1 MEASMR
7 KAFLTTLGAAAIGF
21 LHPTAGWSQSAV
33 VAPATVK
40 SNVSP
45 ISKAGYDAMAR
56 VKKSGIKRGLSVD
69 GVKRDDSWYR
79 QTPDPCQVE
88 G

>member
-1 MEASMR
+1 MR

-21 LHPTAGWSQSAV
+21 LHPTAAWSQSAA
-33 VAPATVK
+33 VAPATANSK
-40 SNVSP
+40 VSH
-45 ISKAGYDAMAR
+45 ISKAGFDPVTR
-56 VKKSGIKRGLSVD
+56 VRKSGIRRGLSVVR
-69 GVKRDDSWYR
+69 VKRDDSWYR

>member
-1 MEASMR
+1 MR
-7 KAFLTTLGAAAIGF
+7 KAFLTTLGAAAMGF
-21 LHPTAGWSQSAV
+21 LYPIAAWSQSAAV
-33 VAPATVK
+33 PPATAK
-40 SNVSP
+40 SNVSH
-45 ISKAGYDAMAR
+45 ISKAGFDAMAR
-56 VKKSGIKRGLSVD
+56 VKKSGIRRGLSVD

>member
-7 KAFLTTLGAAAIGF
+7 KAFLTSLGAAAIGF
-21 LHPTAGWSQSAV
+21 LHPTAAWSQSAA
-33 VAPATVK
+33 VAPATAK
-40 SNVSP
+40 FNVSHV
-45 ISKAGYDAMAR
+45 SKAGYAAMAR
-56 VKKSGIKRGLSVD
+56 VKKSGIRRGLSVD